1 MVVVEVN
8 TIDDDLFH
16 LTFLNSVLN
25 SFLNSSNESVISM
38 VSGDCVVFYRG

>member
-16 LTFLNSVLN
+16 LTFLN